1 MKVSPSILTCDFA
14 HAADELHFVEK
25 SGADMVHLDVMD
37 GVFVPNLSFGPPV
50 IASLR
55 PHTALFFDVHLMICD
70 PCRYLKDFLK
80 AGADLIT
87 VHAESADN
95 IPECLKEIRAAG
107 CRAGLAI
114 SPDTP
119 ADTSL
124 TAPYPFD
131 QLYWQYL
138 LAMVSHTCGDNVRYE
153 NTALLFNASYQSY
166 GKWLKR
172 RGA

>member
-1 MKVSPSILTCDFA
+1 MTIETCMRLVDEMLPNRVSEAVKRRLLGEVEGKVRV
-14 HAADELHFVEK
+14 ELLGEEPQD
-25 SGADMVHLDVMD
+25 A
-37 GVFVPNLSFGPPV
+37 P
-50 IASLR
+50 
-55 PHTALFFDVHLMICD
+55 FF
-70 PCRYLKDFLK
+70 
-80 AGADLIT
+80 
-87 VHAESADN
+87 
-95 IPECLKEIRAAG
+95 
-107 CRAGLAI
+107 

-119 ADTSL
+119 ADTQL
-124 TAPYPFD
+124 AAPYPFD